1 MIKEVTDTEEFIES
15 IENEQEIM
23 FGMDS
28 DKVHPYIEDCM
39 ARKVDV
45 IKVNIMFWEGVV

>member
-15 IENEQEIM
+15 IGNEQEIM
-23 FGMDS
+23 LGMDS

-45 IKVNIMFWEGVV
+45 IKVNIIFWEGVV